1 MHVRGLLDLNTHFS
15 DDKNTIAICTKT
27 RAAGCP
33 PPVATDEDRLRQVCC
48 VYPLDCHVYEGV
60 HETLMVWRVLQ
71 LLQVAQ
77 EGETD
82 CHGSSGICSQTNDS

>member
-1 MHVRGLLDLNTHFS
+1 M
-15 DDKNTIAICTKT
+15 AICTKT
-27 RAAGCP
+27 RAAAFLAH
-33 PPVATDEDRLRQVCC
+33 VATVEDHLRQVCC
-48 VYPLDCHVYEGV
+48 VNPLDCHLYERV

-71 LLQVAQ
+71 MLQVCQ